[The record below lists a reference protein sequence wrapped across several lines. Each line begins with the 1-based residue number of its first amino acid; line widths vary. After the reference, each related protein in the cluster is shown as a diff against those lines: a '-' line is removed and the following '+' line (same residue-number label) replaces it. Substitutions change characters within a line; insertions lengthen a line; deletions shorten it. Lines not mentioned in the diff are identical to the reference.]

1 MPSVSFTAL
10 VPHERRGGLEPGGR
24 PGVERA
30 HVKVVAVGACVI
42 AVAVAVAV
50 AVLLPGAPD
59 IWTTTEM

>member
-30 HVKVVAVGACVI
+30 HVKVVAVDACVI
-42 AVAVAVAV
+42 AV